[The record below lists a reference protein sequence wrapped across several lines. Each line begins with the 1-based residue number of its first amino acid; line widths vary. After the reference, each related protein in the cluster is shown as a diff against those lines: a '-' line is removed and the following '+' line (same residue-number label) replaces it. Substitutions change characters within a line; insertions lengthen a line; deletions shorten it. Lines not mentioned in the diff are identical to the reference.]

1 MKYNTEKVKDI
12 KVSQE
17 YKWTIEQQLGNQPLQ
32 DNDDTEERWKN
43 IKQSVHTAAEEV
55 LGMSQPKRR
64 NSWFDVE

>member
-32 DNDDTEERWKN
+32 DNDIIDTQLLK
-43 IKQSVHTAAEEV
+43 SA
-55 LGMSQPKRR
+55 
-64 NSWFDVE
+64 